1 MARKIRADGDV
12 WRAQLSAHPPRAG
25 VQAVVFFCVTTGQRP
40 YRVVEVPS
48 ERVAGLE
55 DLEALSEADLGDLFR
70 QSRSLGSPRT
80 YA

>member
-1 MARKIRADGDV
+1 
-12 WRAQLSAHPPRAG
+12 